1 MISSPV
7 FGQCPH
13 CHISPCL
20 DSSWNWV
27 FVISPWDACT
37 VSLPVVQV
45 HHGYRF
51 REPQGVFWNCG
62 HHRAQVPEG
71 SWALSY
77 SLSSLSHKPKKLS
90 ARLELKARG
99 LA

>member
-1 MISSPV
+1 MFSPFA

-13 CHISPCL
+13 CHNFLCL
-20 DSSWNWV
+20 YPWNLV
-27 FVISPWDACT
+27 YVISSQDACS

-45 HHGYRF
+45 HHGYRY
-51 REPQGVFWNCG
+51 REPKGVFWNCG

-77 SLSSLSHKPKKLS
+77 SILVPIS
-90 ARLELKARG
+90 
-99 LA
+99 